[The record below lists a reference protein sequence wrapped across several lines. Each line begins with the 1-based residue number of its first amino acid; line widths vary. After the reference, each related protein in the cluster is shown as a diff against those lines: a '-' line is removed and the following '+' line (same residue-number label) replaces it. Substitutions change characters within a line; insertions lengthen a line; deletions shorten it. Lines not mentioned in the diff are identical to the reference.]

1 MRQMT
6 KDFRSILITG
16 ASSGL
21 GAALAVAYAGAGVH
35 LHLGAR
41 RADLL
46 ATVAQACR
54 DLGAEVS
61 VAVLDVTS
69 AADTRAWVI
78 RSNDQHPLDLVVANA
93 GISGGT
99 SGGSESD
106 AQVRAIFAINV
117 DGVLN
122 TVLPAI
128 PLMTASGRG
137 QIAIMASL
145 AGHRGFPS
153 APAYCGSKAAV
164 KVWGEGLRGD
174 LASHGIGVS
183 VVMPGFVT
191 TPMTDV
197 NEFPMPFKMS
207 AERAAGII
215 RHGLAR
221 NKARIAFPWPT
232 AFIGWLLGALSPAI
246 TDRLVRAAPKKR

>member
-1 MRQMT
+1 MSGKFQ
-6 KDFRSILITG
+6 SILITG

-21 GAALAVAYAGAGVH
+21 GAELAKAYAAPGVQ

-41 RADLL
+41 RAELL
-46 ATVAQACR
+46 AKIATDCR
-54 DLGAEVS
+54 SKGADVS
-61 VAVLDVTS
+61 VVAIDVT
-69 AADTRAWVI
+69 ARDKMVDWIANAHRTR
-78 RSNDQHPLDLVVANA
+78 PLDLVIANA

-99 SGGSESD
+99 HGGIESD
-106 AQVRAIFAINV
+106 EQVRAIFSVNV
-117 DGVLN
+117 DGVFN

-128 PLMTASGRG
+128 PLLTAQRHG

-145 AGHRGFPS
+145 AGHRGFPG

-174 LASHGIGVS
+174 LKAHKVGVS
-183 VVMPGFVT
+183 VVLPGFVV
-191 TPMTDV
+191 TPMTDA
-197 NEFPMPFKMS
+197 NDFKMPFLMP

-215 RHGLAR
+215 QSGLAR

-232 AFIGWLLGALSPAI
+232 AFVAWLLGTLPPAW
-246 TDRLVRAAPKKR
+246 TDPLLRAAPRKG

>member
-1 MRQMT
+1 MARNFQ
-6 KDFRSILITG
+6 SILITG

-21 GAALAVAYAGAGVH
+21 GAALATAYAKPGVH

-41 RADLL
+41 RGDLL
-46 ATVAQACR
+46 AVVAQACR
-54 DLGAEVS
+54 AAGADVTFS
-61 VAVLDVTS
+61 VVDVTS
-69 AADTRAWVI
+69 AADMAAWI
-78 RSNDQHPLDLVVANA
+78 DRSNRLRPLDLVIANA

-99 SGGSESD
+99 SAGSESD
-106 AQVRAIFAINV
+106 AQVRAIFAVNV

-122 TVLPAI
+122 TVLPAV
-128 PLMTASGRG
+128 PFLKTAGSG

-174 LASHGIGVS
+174 LAKYGIGVS
-183 VVMPGFVT
+183 VIMPGFVT

-197 NEFPMPFKMS
+197 NDFPMPFLMS
-207 AERAAGII
+207 PERAASII
-215 RHGLAR
+215 RRGVAG
-221 NKARIAFPWPT
+221 NKARIAFPWPI
-232 AFIGWLLGALSPAI
+232 AFIAWFLGALSPVIA
-246 TDRLVRAAPKKR
+246 DLLVRAAPKKR

>member
-1 MRQMT
+1 MRGKFQ
-6 KDFRSILITG
+6 SILITG

-21 GAALAVAYAGAGVH
+21 GAALAEGYAERGVH

-46 ATVAQACR
+46 VALAETCR
-54 DLGAEVS
+54 AKGAEVS
-61 VAVLDVTS
+61 VEVIDVT
-69 AADTRAWVI
+69 ARDGMADWITRAHRLKPI
-78 RSNDQHPLDLVVANA
+78 DLVIANA

-99 SGGSESD
+99 HGGIESD
-106 AQVRAIFAINV
+106 DQVRAIFAVNV

-128 PLMTASGRG
+128 PLLTAQKRG
-137 QIAIMASL
+137 QIGIMASL
-145 AGHRGFPS
+145 AGHRGFPG

-174 LASHGIGVS
+174 LAAHDVGVS
-183 VVMPGFVT
+183 VILPGFVE
-191 TPMTDV
+191 TPMTAA
-197 NEFPMPFKMS
+197 NNFKMPFLMPAQK
-207 AERAAGII
+207 AVRII
-215 RHGLAR
+215 QDGLGG

-232 AFIGWLLGALSPAI
+232 AFVAWLLGALPPAW
-246 TDRLVRAAPKKR
+246 TDSLLRSAPRKG